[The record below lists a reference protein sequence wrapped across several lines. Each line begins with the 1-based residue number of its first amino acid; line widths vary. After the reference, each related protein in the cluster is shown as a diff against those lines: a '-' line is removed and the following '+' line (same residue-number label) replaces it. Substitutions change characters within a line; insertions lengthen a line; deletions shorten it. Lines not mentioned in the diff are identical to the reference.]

1 MLAAALH
8 HQLTLLIYGCVAD
21 GMLGITRGGVS
32 LADIWIKL
40 QAAPPEAWFALMG
53 AIMGAALALV
63 GVWSTNRSS
72 IQRLVIQLQYERDLK
87 EHENTRLRHEE
98 LYVESRKYLDAMV
111 SYFLP
116 YRMVMK
122 GELTFNQALDMT
134 IQQGQS
140 RDFQPHRVTMLID
153 LYFPELNPP
162 FDEVMAVRDNLG
174 RLVDG
179 YKQQVKTGDPDGDR
193 WFRLF
198 QPLLESLEVKAT
210 QFENCVAA
218 LGRDALT

>member
-8 HQLTLLIYGCVAD
+8 HQLTLLIYGYVAD
-21 GMLGITRGGVS
+21 GMLGITRGVV
-32 LADIWIKL
+32 LLTDIWIKL
-40 QAAPPEAWFALMG
+40 QVAPPEAWFALMG
-53 AIMGAALALV
+53 AALASASALV
-63 GVWSTNRSS
+63 VVWLTNRSS
-72 IQRLVIQLQYERDLK
+72 IERLVIQLQHERDLK

-153 LYFPELNPP
+153 LYFPELKPP
-162 FDEVMAVRDNLG
+162 FDEIMAVRGNLG

-193 WFRLF
+193 WFKLF
-198 QPLLESLEVKAT
+198 QPLLESLDVKAT
-210 QFENCVAA
+210 QFENCVAV
-218 LGRDALT
+218 LGRDA